1 MDGRAAESVRA
12 ERGTTLVVVLWV
24 LVALSALALSA
35 SIGAVVDLR
44 LTERHREHA
53 AALAAAEAGLADAL
67 AALAIAPSR
76 ALGAD
81 SVTGAEEGAAWVVRW
96 TPDAGAVRILATG
109 RTGSALRELDVRAVS
124 DPGAGWRVAAW
135 REVR

>member
-1 MDGRAAESVRA
+1 MDRGAAESVTA

-35 SIGAVVDLR
+35 SVGAIVDLR
-44 LTERHREHA
+44 LSVRHREHA
-53 AALAAAEAGLADAL
+53 AALAAAEAGVADAL

-76 ALGAD
+76 ALMAD
-81 SVTGAEEGAAWVVRW
+81 SVVGAEEGGGWTVRW
-96 TPDAGAVRILATG
+96 TPDQGAVRIVAFG
-109 RTGSALRELDVRAVS
+109 RAGSALRELEIRAVS
-124 DPGAGWRVAAW
+124 DAAGPWRVAAW